1 MRKIQLLPSLLTT
14 VNLVCGFLSI
24 IFSIQGNFITA
35 GWLIIIA
42 IVFDAFDG
50 EVSRLTNTSSAFG
63 LQYDSLTD
71 LISFAVAPAVLVY
84 LVYKSFFGIPTRLAL
99 SLITLY
105 VVCGALRLAR
115 FNVQIVKTKDKF
127 FVGLP
132 IPAAAAIIT
141 TFTVAFHSY
150 IIQFPI
156 LRFFPIFMVVIAYL
170 MVSKIRYPSLKEI
183 ERKRPFHY
191 LVAILL
197 ILTLIVARSDFFMFA
212 ITFIYVLS
220 GPARMIKPLRKFFIL
235 KDQIPQNSEEKIS

>member
-14 VNLVCGFLSI
+14 ANLVCGFLSI
-24 IFSIQGNFITA
+24 IFSMQGNFIIA

-42 IVFDAFDG
+42 IVFDGLDG
-50 EVSRLTNTSSAFG
+50 EVSRLTKTSSAFG
-63 LQYDSLTD
+63 LQYDSLAD

-84 LVYKSFFGIPTRLAL
+84 KSFFGVPTRLAL

-105 VVCGALRLAR
+105 IVCGALRLAR

-132 IPAAAAIIT
+132 IPAAAAIVT
-141 TFTVAFHSY
+141 TSTVAFHDY
-150 IIQFPI
+150 IIQFPA

-170 MVSKIRYPSLKEI
+170 MVSKVRYPSLKEI

-197 ILTLIVARSDFFMFA
+197 ILALVVLRSDFFMFA
-212 ITFIYVLS
+212 ITFAYVLS
-220 GPARMIKPLRKFFIL
+220 GLTRMLRPLRKFFAP
-235 KDQIPQNSEEKIS
+235 KNRVSQESEKRLS

>member
-1 MRKIQLLPSLLTT
+1 VRKIQLLPSLLTT
-14 VNLVCGFLSI
+14 VNLACGFISI
-24 IFSIQGNFITA
+24 IFSIQGNFAVA

-42 IVFDAFDG
+42 IVFDGLDG
-50 EVSRLTNTSSAFG
+50 EVSRLTKTSSAFG
-63 LQYDSLTD
+63 LQYDSLSD
-71 LISFAVAPAVLVY
+71 LVSFSVAPAVLVY
-84 LVYKSFFGIPTRLAL
+84 KSFFGVPTRLAL

-115 FNVQIVKTKDKF
+115 FNIQIVKTKDKF

-141 TFTVAFHSY
+141 TSTIVFHSY

-156 LRFFPIFMVVIAYL
+156 LRFFPVFMVVIAYL
-170 MVSKIRYPSLKEI
+170 MVSKVRYPSLKEI

-197 ILTLIVARSDFFMFA
+197 ILALVVVRSDFFMFA
-212 ITFIYVLS
+212 ITFVYVLS

-235 KDQIPQNSEEKIS
+235 KDQIPQSSEEEIS

>member
-1 MRKIQLLPSLLTT
+1 MRKIQLLPNLLTT
-14 VNLVCGFLSI
+14 ANLVCGFLSI
-24 IFSIQGNFITA
+24 IFSIQENFIIA
-35 GWLIIIA
+35 GWLIIVA
-42 IVFDAFDG
+42 IIFDALDG
-50 EVSRLTNTSSAFG
+50 EVSRLTKTSSTFG
-63 LQYDSLTD
+63 LQYDSLAD

-84 LVYKSFFGIPTRLAL
+84 KSFHGIPTRLAL

-141 TFTVAFHSY
+141 TSTVAFHDY
-150 IIQFPI
+150 IIQFPV

-170 MVSKIRYPSLKEI
+170 MVSKVRYPSLKEI

-197 ILTLIVARSDFFMFA
+197 ILALIVVRSDFFMFA
-212 ITFIYVLS
+212 ITFAYVLS
-220 GPARMIKPLRKFFIL
+220 GLTRMIKPLRKLFVL
-235 KDQIPQNSEEKIS
+235 KDQAGRTSP

>member
-14 VNLVCGFLSI
+14 VNLACGFISI
-24 IFSIQGNFITA
+24 IFSIQGNFTIA

-42 IVFDAFDG
+42 IVFDGLDG
-50 EVSRLTNTSSAFG
+50 EVSRLTKTSSAFG
-63 LQYDSLTD
+63 LQYDSLSD
-71 LISFAVAPAVLVY
+71 LVSFSVAPAVLVY
-84 LVYKSFFGIPTRLAL
+84 KSFFGVPTRLAL

-212 ITFIYVLS
+212 ITFVYVLS

-235 KDQIPQNSEEKIS
+235 KDRIPQNSEEEIS